1 MKKSVLSFVFI
12 FLIAVFNGAFAK
24 ENDKKE
30 EKKEEEKA
38 FINSG
43 LVSSLKFRNIGP
55 AWASGRIADFAV
67 NPKNNKEYYVAV
79 ASGHVWKTENNG
91 TTWSPVFDN
100 YGAYSIAD
108 VECDPNNFN
117 IVWVGTGENNHQRAL
132 GYGDGIY
139 KSVDGGKSFKN
150 MGLKQS
156 RQIGGIV
163 IDPRNSN
170 TVFVAAEGSAWGP
183 GGERGLYKTTDG
195 GETWKKVLEISENT
209 GVNNVKT
216 DPSNPDLMYATS
228 EQRRRHWFTKIGGGP
243 ESAVYKSVNG
253 GETWNK
259 IVEGLPSVDIGGMGI
274 DISPVDPNVVYLIVE
289 AAEGKGGFFR
299 STNKG
304 ESWDKMSDYTS
315 SGQYYNE
322 IYCDPK
328 NVDKVY
334 SAETVSRFTKDAG
347 KTWTTIS
354 TDGRHVDDH
363 AIWID
368 SNDTEHFMIGGDG
381 GIYETWDGSATFD
394 FKENLPVTQFYRV
407 NVDNALPFYNVYGG
421 TQDNN
426 SMVGPSRNLTR
437 DGVLN
442 DEWLVTLGG
451 DGFWVAADPENT
463 DIIYT
468 EYQYGNVSRFDKKS
482 GEGIS
487 IKPRERKGE
496 LTYKWNWN
504 APMFISSHKPTRLYI
519 AANKVFRTDDRG
531 DSWKVISDDLT
542 TQTDRNSFPVMGKYW
557 PAEAVAKDI
566 STSQWGTIVALD
578 ESKLKEGLL
587 YAGTDDGVIS
597 VTENGGQS
605 WEQVKSL
612 AGVPQYTYVSDLC
625 ADRFDENVAYAA
637 FNGIQSDD
645 FKPYIFK
652 SADKGKT
659 WSSITGNLPE
669 NGTVH
674 TIVQDNIR
682 KELLFVGTEF
692 GIYFTIDNGK
702 NWVQFKS
709 GLPTI
714 AVYDIAIQERESDLA
729 IATFGR
735 GFYILDD
742 YSPLREIAEELKEK
756 EAQIFPVKDAL
767 MFVQTSN
774 KDNQGSA
781 YYKAPNP
788 DFGATITYYL
798 KEASKTKKEIRKEKE
813 KELFK
818 EGQPIPQPT
827 WRELELE
834 EKEEK
839 PHLIFTIYDSENN
852 VVRQITQSPSKG
864 VNRMNWDM
872 RYAMPTTAS
881 VSGSFSPV
889 ESGGRGGRRGG
900 GGGGGILVMPGKYK
914 IDMQLWQNGELKKL
928 VEPVEFTCRKLDNTT
943 LPADNYNENVQFAR
957 QVNKLAIAMQ
967 GSNRLLGEL
976 TTKVENMKQAIY
988 TTPGASQDLMNKAR
1002 ALSVEL
1008 EALNFKL
1015 NGVAAKA
1022 SAEETPPSQ
1031 VALND
1036 RLGDITYA
1044 HMGSTSGITGT
1055 EKMNYEILKEEFPPV
1070 LDTLK
1075 RIVETDIPALEADLN
1090 KIGAPWTPGRLPIW
1104 KE

>member
-1 MKKSVLSFVFI
+1 MKKFVLFL
-12 FLIAVFNGAFAK
+12 LIAFLSATVIFAQK
-24 ENDKKE
+24 KNDERKDEKKE
-30 EKKEEEKA
+30 EKV
-38 FINSG
+38 FISSS
-43 LVSSLKFRNIGP
+43 LVGSLKFRSIGP
-55 AWASGRIADFAV
+55 AWCSGRIADFAM
-67 NPKNNKEYYVAV
+67 NPANPKEYYVAV

-91 TTWSPVFDN
+91 TTWSPVFEN

-108 VECDPNNFN
+108 VELDPNNMN
-117 IVWVGTGENNHQRAL
+117 VVWVGTGENNHQRAL

-195 GETWKKVLEISENT
+195 GTTWKKVLEISENT
-209 GVNNVKT
+209 GVNNVKI
-216 DPSNPDLMYATS
+216 DPSNPDIMYATS

-243 ESAVYKSVNG
+243 ESAVYKSVDG

-259 IVEGLPSVDIGGMGI
+259 IVSGLPSVDIGGMGI

-289 AAEGKGGFFR
+289 AAEAKGGFFR
-299 STNKG
+299 SKNKG
-304 ESWDKMSDYTS
+304 ESWEKMSDYTS
-315 SGQYYNE
+315 TGQYFNE

-328 NVDKVY
+328 NVDKVF
-334 SAETVSRFTKDAG
+334 SMETVSRYTKDGG

-363 AIWID
+363 AFWVD
-368 SNDTEHFMIGGDG
+368 PKDTEHYLIGGDG
-381 GIYETWDGSATFD
+381 GIYETWDSGNSFD

-442 DEWLVTLGG
+442 DEWQVTAGG
-451 DGFWVAADPENT
+451 DGFCIAADPNNPN
-463 DIIYT
+463 IVYT
-468 EYQYGNVSRFDKKS
+468 ESQYGNISRFDKKS

-487 IKPRERKGE
+487 IKPREPKGE

-504 APMFISSHKPTRLYI
+504 TPMFISPHKSTRLYI
-519 AANKVFRTDDRG
+519 AANKVFRSDDRG
-531 DSWKVISDDLT
+531 DSWQVISDDLT
-542 TQTDRNSFPVMGKYW
+542 TQTDRNRFQVMGKYW
-557 PAEAVAKDI
+557 PAEAVAKDV
-566 STSQWGTIVALD
+566 STSLWGTIVSLD

-605 WEQVKSL
+605 WIQEKSFD
-612 AGVPQYTYVSDLC
+612 GVPQYTYVSDLC

-637 FNGIQSDD
+637 FNGIKNDD
-645 FKPYIFK
+645 FKPYLFK
-652 SADKGKT
+652 STNKGKSWT
-659 WSSITGNLPE
+659 SIIGNLPE

-674 TIVQDNIR
+674 TIIQDNLR

-692 GIYFTIDNGK
+692 GVFFTIDNGK
-702 NWVQFKS
+702 NWVQLKS

-714 AVYDIAIQERESDLA
+714 AVNDIAIQERESDLVL
-729 IATFGR
+729 ATFGR
-735 GFYILDD
+735 GFYILDN
-742 YSPLREIAEELKEK
+742 YSSLREISEELKDK
-756 EAQIFPVKDAL
+756 EAQIFPIKEAL
-767 MFVQTSN
+767 MYVQTSN
-774 KDNQGSA
+774 NDNQGSN

-798 KEASKTKKEIRKEKE
+798 KDAPKSKKEIRKEKE

-818 EGQPIPQPT
+818 ESKPIPQPT

-839 PHLIFTIYDSENN
+839 AHLIFTIYDSESNA
-852 VVRQITQSPSKG
+852 VRQIAQLPSKG
-864 VNRMNWDM
+864 INRINWDM
-872 RYAMPTTAS
+872 RYAMPTTTN

-889 ESGGRGGRRGG
+889 ETGGRVGRRGG
-900 GGGGGILVMPGKYK
+900 GSGGILVMPGKYK

-943 LPADNYNENVQFAR
+943 LPAADYNENVQFAR

-967 GSNRLLGEL
+967 GSNRLLSEL
-976 TTKVENMKQAIY
+976 TAKVENIKQAIY
-988 TTPGASQDLMNKAR
+988 TTPGANQDLMKKAR
-1002 ALSVEL
+1002 ALSVEIEGL
-1008 EALNFKL
+1008 IFKI

-1022 SAEETPPSQ
+1022 SSEETPPSQ
-1031 VALND
+1031 VPMNG

-1055 EKMNYEILKEEFPPV
+1055 EKMNFEILKEEFPPV
-1070 LDTLK
+1070 LNTLK
-1075 RIVETDIPALEADLN
+1075 RIVEIDIPKLEAELN
-1090 KIGAPWTPGRLPIW
+1090 KIGSPWTPGRLPVW

>member
-798 KEASKTKKEIRKEKE
+798 KEAPKTKKEIRKE

>member
-682 KELLFVGTEF
+682 KELLFAGTEF